1 MKGPKMQMIIQDAI
15 IRNGFAYC
23 RGCSAGGLCEALFRK
38 FTFIDDDE
46 ELYCNGC
53 NKDLSRRSA

>member
-1 MKGPKMQMIIQDAI
+1 MQMIIQDAI